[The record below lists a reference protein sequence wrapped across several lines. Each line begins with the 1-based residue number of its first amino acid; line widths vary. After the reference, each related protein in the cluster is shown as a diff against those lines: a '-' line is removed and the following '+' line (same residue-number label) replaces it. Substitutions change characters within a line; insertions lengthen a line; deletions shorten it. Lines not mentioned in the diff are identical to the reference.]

1 MWTLL
6 SLDLDLFSVA
16 NKSQSKIENRTAN
29 SVDPQETA
37 PDDPP
42 CLDLNCLHRYLLWF
56 YIAERVKYR
65 KNDKC

>member
-37 PDDPP
+37 PDDPSVLISIV
-42 CLDLNCLHRYLLWF
+42 CIGICSGFTLL
-56 YIAERVKYR
+56 KG
-65 KNDKC
+65 